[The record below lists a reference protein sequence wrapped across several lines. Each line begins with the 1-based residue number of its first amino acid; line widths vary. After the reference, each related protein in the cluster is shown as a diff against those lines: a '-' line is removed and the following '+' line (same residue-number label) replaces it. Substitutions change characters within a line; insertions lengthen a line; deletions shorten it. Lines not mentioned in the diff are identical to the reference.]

1 MDENN
6 TIVVARPVQKQD
18 EVEID
23 LLDLLAELL
32 LKWKA
37 ILAVLLVGAVVGCGA
52 ALLQGGGE
60 KKAVTDEQ
68 IAEARA
74 LVASDKAKAVDQL
87 FFQYVSYKELQED
100 MRAYYGKF
108 AASDISLENAVLM
121 RSEYYLVSTIQ
132 NLDTVYINMAMTDDD
147 YQTLRSIAPDEN
159 AGATIYDRIAF
170 TTIYNEKTRSNI
182 NINNPVQN
190 GMENAYLINVEL
202 YGNSE
207 EQCRQMMAVVEAAF
221 RRKTEELKVLDPEI
235 KLEVLGNEYNN
246 NVAEYVQNLRKKN
259 IDRMTTSE
267 TELDRLTAKVGKL
280 SSEEKDY
287 YNLLQKQYDEVF
299 SVEKKVSWKK
309 WTVIGA
315 FLGAVLACCG
325 VFLPYLMDGKIKSA
339 GELEQNGKLLNRVFI
354 KGRENLFGKWAAKL
368 IHADD
373 IDPALKAD
381 MVATDLGIL
390 AEKNEKKNL
399 MLLYNQEDT
408 DAAGFAEQVRVRLQ
422 EKGGKLKVSV
432 GNPLHSVEELE
443 MAAQA
448 DMGVIFAEMKKSR
461 RAMLREWRQICGRY
475 KLPLAGSVAV
485 QRCW

>member
-1 MDENN
+1 MNENN
-6 TIVVARPVQKQD
+6 TVVVARPAQEQD
-18 EVEID
+18 EIEID
-23 LLDLLAELL
+23 LLDLLAALL
-32 LKWKA
+32 LKWKT
-37 ILAVLLVGAVVGCGA
+37 ILAVLLIGAVVGCGA

-74 LVASDKAKAVDQL
+74 LVASDKAEMVDQL

-100 MRAYYGKF
+100 IRNYYGKF
-108 AASDISLENAVLM
+108 AGAKLDEDNVVMNRARYFVSSGIDSLGSVLPDFALK
-121 RSEYYLVSTIQ
+121 EE
-132 NLDTVYINMAMTDDD
+132 D
-147 YQTLRSIAPDEN
+147 YQALREIAPDEVW
-159 AGATIYDRIAF
+159 GSRIYDRIIIDSISNSRIMVSNLNEEGTQPVEYLF
-170 TTIYNEKTRSNI
+170 TVT
-182 NINNPVQN
+182 
-190 GMENAYLINVEL
+190 L

-207 EQCRQMMAVVEAAF
+207 EQCQEMMAIIDAALNREVEA
-221 RRKTEELKVLDPEI
+221 LKAIDPEI
-235 KLEVLGNEYNN
+235 RITFAGSDYDR
-246 NVAEYVQNLRKKN
+246 NVVNYVQNLRKSN
-259 IDRMTTSE
+259 IDKMTVSE
-267 TELDRLTAKVGKL
+267 RELNDLSTKVGKL
-280 SSEEKDY
+280 SSEEKAY

-315 FLGAVLACCG
+315 CLGAVVACCG

-354 KGRENLFGKWAAKL
+354 KGKKNLFGSWAAKL

-373 IDPALKAD
+373 VDPALKAD

-399 MLLYNQEDT
+399 MLLYNQEDA
-408 DAAGFAEQVRVRLQ
+408 DAAGFAEQVRARLH
-422 EKGGKLKVSV
+422 EKDADLKVNV
-432 GNPLHSVEELE
+432 GNPLRSVEELE

-448 DMGVIFAEMKKSR
+448 DMGVVFAEVKKSR
-461 RAMLREWRQICGRY
+461 RAMLREWRQVCARY

>member
-1 MDENN
+1 MNENN
-6 TIVVARPVQKQD
+6 ITVVARPVQEQD
-18 EVEID
+18 EIEIN
-23 LLDLLAELL
+23 LLDLLAALL
-32 LKWKA
+32 LKWKT
-37 ILAVLLVGAVVGCGA
+37 ILAVLLIGAVVGCGA

-60 KKAVTDEQ
+60 KKAITDEQ

-74 LVASDKAKAVDQL
+74 LVASDKAEAVDQL

-132 NLDTVYINMAMTDDD
+132 NLDTVFTNMALTDDD
-147 YQTLRSIAPDEN
+147 YQAMRKIAPDEE
-159 AGATIYDRIAF
+159 AGATIYDRLRL
-170 TTIYNEKTRSNI
+170 TTAYN
-182 NINNPVQN
+182 NNNLNVSVQDKN
-190 GMENAYLINVEL
+190 NSAYLINVEL

-267 TELDRLTAKVGKL
+267 RELNDLSTKVGKL
-280 SSEEKDY
+280 SSEEKAY

-315 FLGAVLACCG
+315 FLGAVVACCG

-408 DAAGFAEQVRVRLQ
+408 DAAGFAEQVRVRLK
-422 EKGGKLKVSV
+422 EKDGNLKVNV
-432 GNPLHSVEELE
+432 GDPLHSVEELE

-448 DMGVIFAEMKKSR
+448 DMGVVFAEVKKSR